1 MKFIMLMINIG
12 VYNHPSKHFAIEGRK
27 VVVALDAF
35 VVRSV
40 ASSGRML
47 YGHGDGDSRMKL
59 PCPSTESSHSDSRV
73 SASMDSLTQGFSIS
87 RGSTWKI
94 MVVS

>member
-47 YGHGDGDSRMKL
+47 YGHGDGEGFKEVAG
-59 PCPSTESSHSDSRV
+59 CESICGARC
-73 SASMDSLTQGFSIS
+73 G
-87 RGSTWKI
+87 
-94 MVVS
+94 